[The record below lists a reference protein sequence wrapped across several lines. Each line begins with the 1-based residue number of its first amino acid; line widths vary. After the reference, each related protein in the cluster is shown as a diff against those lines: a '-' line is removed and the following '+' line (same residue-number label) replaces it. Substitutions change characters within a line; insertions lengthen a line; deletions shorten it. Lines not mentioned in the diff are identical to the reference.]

1 MAGEKLAAAE
11 LELSCARA
19 SHLLVCVVTC
29 TVTWLLPA
37 SKTDPEAVGV
47 ERTHGCC
54 CGGRDPLPC
63 PYRWAREHLAGYKR
77 PKGVEIWPELP
88 KSAANKILRRKVRE
102 IITERDTSTERE
114 A

>member
-1 MAGEKLAAAE
+1 MNKEVTPETVDDLEPDVVLA
-11 LELSCARA
+11 
-19 SHLLVCVVTC
+19 
-29 TVTWLLPA
+29 
-37 SKTDPEAVGV
+37 
-47 ERTHGCC
+47 
-54 CGGRDPLPC
+54 
-63 PYRWAREHLAGYKR
+63 WAREHLAGYKR